1 MERKDTGGTPAPL
14 MRLQEMNEKDKQ
26 EIQTALLKEALAI
39 SNERS
44 NSLIERQNKLIEGM
58 RSDIAMLEFELTET
72 TEKAV
77 REINATAAKTERLNE
92 SIETQVRKAVS
103 TSANELKAE
112 ILSSVDE
119 ALSKTR
125 EEMRKTENE
134 IEKQREDMHKEG
146 GFRKFFFWIAP
157 ILLLAQ
163 TVVLIISM
171 L

>member
-1 MERKDTGGTPAPL
+1 

-26 EIQTALLKEALAI
+26 DIQTALLKEALAI
-39 SNERS
+39 SNEKS
-44 NSLIERQNKLIEGM
+44 NSLIEQQNKLIKEI
-58 RSDIAMLEFELTET
+58 RSDIAATEFTLTRT
-72 TEKAV
+72 TDKAV
-77 REINATAAKTERLNE
+77 RAMREETEKTEKLNA
-92 SIETQVRKAVS
+92 SIAAQVRKAVS

-125 EEMRKTENE
+125 EEMRKTEKE

>member
-1 MERKDTGGTPAPL
+1 

-26 EIQTALLKEALAI
+26 DIQTALLKEALAI
-39 SNERS
+39 SNEKS
-44 NSLIERQNKLIEGM
+44 NSLIEQQNKLIEEI
-58 RSDIAMLEFELTET
+58 RSDIAATEFTLTRT
-72 TEKAV
+72 TDKAV
-77 REINATAAKTERLNE
+77 RAIREETEKTEKLNE
-92 SIETQVRKAVS
+92 SIAAQVRKAVL

-125 EEMRKTENE
+125 EEMRKTEKE
-134 IEKQREDMHKEG
+134 IEKQREDMRKEG
-146 GFRKFFFWIAP
+146 GFRKFFFWATP

-163 TVVLIISM
+163 TIAIIMSI